1 MTTANNETAAT
12 SDPTDKPVEVDP
24 RPHWIPFVVIIG
36 IAVPLMALMVLGAI
50 LFR

>member
-1 MTTANNETAAT
+1 MATQNETRQA
-12 SDPTDKPVEVDP
+12 SDPTVEPVEVDP